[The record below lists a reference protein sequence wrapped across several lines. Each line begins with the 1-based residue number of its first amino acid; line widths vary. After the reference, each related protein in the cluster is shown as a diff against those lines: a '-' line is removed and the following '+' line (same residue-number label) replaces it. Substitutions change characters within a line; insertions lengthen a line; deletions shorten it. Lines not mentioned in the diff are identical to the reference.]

1 MFRRG
6 KDKNGDTNGTDDGIY
21 EGAGLESSADLIKT
35 GVVATI
41 LLFLEELCGK
51 TGGKMQDP
59 KTKAV
64 MDGILTLPMVLP
76 PTVAGFFLLLIFSLR
91 RPFGAAL
98 YGNFGI
104 KVVQTWLGCILAAT
118 VIAFP
123 LMYRNARAA
132 FEQVDAN
139 LVYAARTLG
148 MSEIKIFW
156 KVVIPSAGPGIL
168 SGTIL
173 TFARAMGEYGAT
185 SMLAG
190 NIPGKTGTISQK
202 IAMVIQ
208 DGDYGTAGFWVV
220 VIMLIAF
227 LVVLVMNLL
236 GSGDNKHKNG
246 GKEGGYAA
254 GKDKKETGEFS
265 AGCGFFHGRR
275 HICHSGSFR
284 MRKKY
289 DIKMYCR
296 YRTAG

>member
-1 MFRRG
+1 MEFLQEI
-6 KDKNGDTNGTDDGIY
+6 NWSPLWIS
-21 EGAGLESSADLIKT
+21 LKT
-35 GVVATI
+35 GAVATI
-41 LLFLEELCGK
+41 IAFFLGIFCARK
-51 TGGKMQDP
+51 IMKMKP
-59 KTKAV
+59 VSRAIW
-64 MDGILTLPMVLP
+64 DGILTMPLVLP
-76 PTVAGFFLLLIFSLR
+76 PTVAGFFLLVIFSLR
-91 RPFGAAL
+91 RPFGKFL
-98 YGNFGI
+98 MENFDF
-104 KVVQTWLGCILAAT
+104 KVVQTWKGCVIAAA

-173 TFARAMGEYGAT
+173 TFARAIGEYGAT

-227 LVVLVMNLL
+227 FVVLVMNLL
-236 GSGDNKHKNG
+236 GSGGNKHK
-246 GKEGGYAA
+246 K
-254 GKDKKETGEFS
+254 
-265 AGCGFFHGRR
+265 RW
-275 HICHSGSFR
+275 
-284 MRKKY
+284 
-289 DIKMYCR
+289 
-296 YRTAG
+296 